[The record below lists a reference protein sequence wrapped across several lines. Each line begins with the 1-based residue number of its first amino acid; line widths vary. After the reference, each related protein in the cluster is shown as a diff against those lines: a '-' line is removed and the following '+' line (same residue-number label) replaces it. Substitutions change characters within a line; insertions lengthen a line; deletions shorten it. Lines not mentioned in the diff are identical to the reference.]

1 MSIICASLES
11 FMSRRSCKFSKLQI
25 FRHCA
30 IQYDRNLKR
39 CTAHTMYNYKIKT
52 VNAYAMPAYRLVC
65 IGQNKAYEINYMYAL
80 TATYDASIA

>member
-11 FMSRRSCKFSKLQI
+11 FMSRRSYKFSKLQI
-25 FRHCA
+25 LRHCA

-39 CTAHTMYNYKIKT
+39 YTAYTMYNYKIKT

-65 IGQNKAYEINYMYAL
+65 IGQNKAY
-80 TATYDASIA
+80 